1 MMRIS
6 AALLVLVASMPQPG
20 WAQAYPT
27 RPVHVI
33 VPSSPGGAIDVV
45 ARLIAP
51 HLADAL
57 GQPFVIENK
66 IGGFGTIGVDL
77 VAKAD
82 PDGHTL
88 LATLDSFA
96 SNPWLLKKNVTVHPL
111 DDFAPV
117 SLVVRSAQLLVVS
130 PQLGVKTLDQFL
142 RLARAKGTDLN
153 YGTAGAGT
161 SSRLSV
167 ELVKALT
174 GIDPTAIHYKGGG
187 PAIVALMAGEVDMMV
202 VTLGVAIEHVR
213 AGKLVPIAVTSPRRH
228 PQLPQVPALAEAYPG
243 FETQS
248 WMGLLAPA
256 GTPAEIVNRLSA
268 EARNAASRGPAEEK
282 LESFGYE
289 VVGSSPEEFGRFI
302 RAESARWERL
312 IRERHITI
320 E

>member
-1 MMRIS
+1 MKRIS
-6 AALLVLVASMPQPG
+6 ALLLALAAASSPA
-20 WAQAYPT
+20 WAQKYPT
-27 RPVHVI
+27 KPVHVI

-45 ARLIAP
+45 ARLLAP
-51 HLADAL
+51 HLAESL
-57 GQPFVIENK
+57 GQPFVVENK
-66 IGGFGTIGVDL
+66 IGGFGTIGVDQ

-96 SNPWLLKKNVTVHPL
+96 SNPWLLKKSVTVRKV

-117 SLVVRSAQLLVVS
+117 SLVVRSAQVLVVP
-130 PQLGVKTLDQFL
+130 PQLGVRTLDAFL
-142 RLARAKGTDLN
+142 RLARAKGEALN

-167 ELVKALT
+167 ELLKTLT

-187 PAIVALMAGEVDMMV
+187 PAIVALIAGQVDMMV

-213 AGKLVPIAVTSPRRH
+213 AGKLVPIIVTSQGRT
-228 PQLPQVPALAEAYPG
+228 PQLPDVPALSETYPG

-248 WMGLLAPA
+248 WMGVLAPP
-256 GTPAEIVNRLSA
+256 GTPATVVNRLSFEIRKA
-268 EARNAASRGPAEEK
+268 LETGAAKDK

-289 VVGSSPEEFGRFI
+289 VVASSPEEFGRFI
-302 RAESARWERL
+302 RAESARWEHL
-312 IRERHITI
+312 IRERNITI
-320 E
+320 D

>member
-1 MMRIS
+1 MTRILF
-6 AALLVLVASMPQPG
+6 ALVALLASVLQPA

-45 ARLIAP
+45 ARLLAP
-51 HLADAL
+51 QLAQAL
-57 GQPFVIENK
+57 GEPFVVENR
-66 IGGFGTIGVDL
+66 IGGFGTIGVDQ

-82 PDGHTL
+82 PDGHML

-96 SNPWLLKKNVTVHPL
+96 SNPWLLKKNVTVHKL

-130 PQLGVKTLDQFL
+130 PQLGVKTLDEFL

-256 GTPAEIVNRLSA
+256 GTPAAVVDRLSGEVRRILA
-268 EARNAASRGPAEEK
+268 DGASKDK

-289 VVGSSPEEFGRFI
+289 VVASSPAEFGRFV
-302 RAESARWERL
+302 RAESDRWERL

-320 E
+320 D

>member
-1 MMRIS
+1 MMRIP
-6 AALLVLVASMPQPG
+6 AALLVLFASMPLPG

-66 IGGFGTIGVDL
+66 IGGFGTIGVDI

-96 SNPWLLKKNVTVHPL
+96 SNPWLLKKNVTVHKL

-130 PQLGVKTLDQFL
+130 PQLGVKTLDDFL

-213 AGKLVPIAVTSPRRH
+213 AGKLTPIAVTSPRRH
-228 PQLPQVPALAEAYPG
+228 PQLPDVPALAETYPG

-256 GTPAEIVNRLSA
+256 GTPAAIVNRLSA
-268 EARNAASRGPAEEK
+268 EARNAASRGPSKQK

>member
-1 MMRIS
+1 MSHMLI
-6 AALLVLVASMPQPG
+6 ALLALAAAYPPFAQ
-20 WAQAYPT
+20 AQAYPART
-27 RPVHVI
+27 VRMI
-33 VPSSPGGAIDVV
+33 VPSSPGGAIDVI
-45 ARLIAP
+45 ARLVAP
-51 HLADAL
+51 RLSEAL
-57 GQPFVIENK
+57 GQPFVVENR
-66 IGGFGTIGVDL
+66 IGAFGTIGVDA
-77 VAKAD
+77 VARA
-82 PDGHTL
+82 PADGHTL

-111 DDFAPV
+111 EDFAPV
-117 SLVVRSAQLLVVS
+117 SLVARSAQVLVVP

-142 RLARAKGTDLN
+142 RLARDRGTALN

-174 GIDPTAIHYKGGG
+174 GIDPTAVHYKGGG
-187 PAIVALMAGEVDMMV
+187 PAVVALLGGQVDMMV
-202 VTLGVAIEHVR
+202 VTLGVAIEQVR
-213 AGKLVPIAVTSPRRH
+213 SGKLTALAVTSPRRH
-228 PQLPQVPALAEAYPG
+228 SQLPDVPAFAETYPG

-256 GTPAEIVNRLSA
+256 GTPAEVVNRLSA
-268 EARNAASRGPAEEK
+268 EVRRALGRGPSRDK

-289 VVGSSPEEFGRFI
+289 VVASSPEEFGALI

-312 IRERHITI
+312 IRERHITV

>member
-1 MMRIS
+1 MKRIRAVLL
-6 AALLVLVASMPQPG
+6 AAAAAAASPA
-20 WAQAYPT
+20 WAQKYPT
-27 RPVHVI
+27 KPVHMI

-45 ARLIAP
+45 ARLLAP
-51 HLADAL
+51 QLAESL
-57 GQPFVIENK
+57 GQPFVVENK
-66 IGGFGTIGVDL
+66 IGGFGTIGVDQ

-96 SNPWLLKKNVTVHPL
+96 SNPWLLKKSVTVHKV

-117 SLVVRSAQLLVVS
+117 SLVVRSAQVLVVP
-130 PQLGVKTLDQFL
+130 PQLGVRTLDAFI
-142 RLARAKGTDLN
+142 RLARAKATDLN

-167 ELVKALT
+167 ELLKTLM

-187 PAIVALMAGEVDMMV
+187 PAVVALIAGQVDMMV

-213 AGKLVPIAVTSPRRH
+213 AGKLVPIVVTSQRRT
-228 PQLPQVPALAEAYPG
+228 PQLPDVPALSETYPG

-248 WMGLLAPA
+248 WMGLLAPP
-256 GTPAEIVNRLSA
+256 GTPATVVNRLA
-268 EARNAASRGPAEEK
+268 FEIRRALEAGASKDK

-289 VVGSSPEEFGRFI
+289 VVASSPEEFGRFV
-302 RAESARWERL
+302 RAESARWEHL
-312 IRERHITI
+312 IRERNITI
-320 E
+320 D

>member
-6 AALLVLVASMPQPG
+6 AALLALAVAGLEPAA
-20 WAQAYPT
+20 AQGYPT

-45 ARLIAP
+45 ARLVAP

-57 GQPFVIENK
+57 GEPFVVENR
-66 IGGFGTIGVDL
+66 IGGFGTIGVDI
-77 VAKAD
+77 VAKAA

-96 SNPWLLKKNVTVHPL
+96 SNPWLLKKSVTVHGP

-117 SLVVRSAQLLVVS
+117 SLVVRSAQVLVVPPS
-130 PQLGVKTLDQFL
+130 LGVKTLDEFL
-142 RLARAKGTDLN
+142 RMARAKGTALN

-167 ELVKALT
+167 ELVKTLT

-187 PAIVALMAGEVDMMV
+187 PAIVALMGGQVDMMV

-213 AGKLVPIAVTSPRRH
+213 AGKLVALAVTSPRRH
-228 PQLPQVPALAEAYPG
+228 PQLPAVPALAESYLG

-256 GTPAEIVNRLSA
+256 GTPAEIVNRLSGEIRKA
-268 EARNAASRGPAEEK
+268 LAGGLSKEK

-289 VVGSSPEEFGRFI
+289 VVGSTPEEFGEFI

-312 IRERHITI
+312 IRERNITI
-320 E
+320 D

>member
-6 AALLVLVASMPQPG
+6 AALLVLVASILLPG

-51 HLADAL
+51 HLAQAL

-66 IGGFGTIGVDL
+66 SGGFGTIGVDL
-77 VAKAD
+77 VAKAE

-96 SNPWLLKKNVTVHPL
+96 SNPWLLKKNVTVHRL

-117 SLVVRSAQLLVVS
+117 SLVVRSAQLLVV
-130 PQLGVKTLDQFL
+130 PPGLGVKTLDQFL
-142 RLARAKGTDLN
+142 RLARAKGSALN

-187 PAIVALMAGEVDMMV
+187 PAIVALIAGQVDMMV

-213 AGKLVPIAVTSPRRH
+213 AGKLVPIAVTSPGRH
-228 PQLPQVPALAEAYPG
+228 PQLPDVPALAETYPG

-268 EARNAASRGPAEEK
+268 EARSAASRGPSKAK

>member
-1 MMRIS
+1 MIRIS
-6 AALLVLVASMPQPG
+6 AAILIAAAVLQPAWSQG
-20 WAQAYPT
+20 YPS

-51 HLADAL
+51 QLADAL
-57 GQPFVIENK
+57 GQPFIIENK
-66 IGGFGTIGVDL
+66 IGGFGTIGVDI
-77 VAKAD
+77 VAKAE

-96 SNPWLLKKNVTVHPL
+96 SNPWLLKKNVTVHKV
-111 DDFAPV
+111 DDFAPI
-117 SLVVRSAQLLVVS
+117 SLVVRSPQVLVV
-130 PQLGVKTLDQFL
+130 PPELGVKTLDQFL
-142 RLARAKGTDLN
+142 RLARAKGEALN

-167 ELVKALT
+167 ELFKDLT

-187 PAIVALMAGEVDMMV
+187 PAAVALIAGQVDMMII
-202 VTLGVAIEHVR
+202 TLGVAIEHVR
-213 AGKLVPIAVTSPRRH
+213 AGKLVAIAVTSPRRA
-228 PQLPQVPALAEAYPG
+228 PQLPDVPTLAETHPG

-256 GTPAEIVNRLSA
+256 GTPAAIVDRLSGEIRKA
-268 EARNAASRGPAEEK
+268 LAAGPSKEK

-289 VVGSSPEEFGRFI
+289 VVASSP
-302 RAESARWERL
+302 A
-312 IRERHITI
+312 
-320 E
+320 

>member
-6 AALLVLVASMPQPG
+6 AALLALLASVLQPA

-45 ARLIAP
+45 ARLITP
-51 HLADAL
+51 HLAQAL
-57 GQPFVIENK
+57 GQPFVVENR

-77 VAKAD
+77 VAKAE

-96 SNPWLLKKNVTVHPL
+96 SNPWLLKKSVTVHKL
-111 DDFAPV
+111 EDFAPV
-117 SLVVRSAQLLVVS
+117 SLAVRSAQLLVVS
-130 PQLGVKTLDQFL
+130 PQLGVKTLDEFL
-142 RLARAKGTDLN
+142 RLARAKGTALN

-187 PAIVALMAGEVDMMV
+187 PAVVALMAGEVDMMV

-228 PQLPQVPALAEAYPG
+228 PELPQVPALAEAYPG

-256 GTPAEIVNRLSA
+256 GTPAEVVNRLSGEVRKA
-268 EARNAASRGPAEEK
+268 VAGGAPKEK

-289 VVGSSPEEFGRFI
+289 VVGSAPAEFGEFI

-312 IRERHITI
+312 IRERHISI
-320 E
+320 D

>member
-6 AALLVLVASMPQPG
+6 AALLMLAAAFPHPG
-20 WAQAYPT
+20 AAQSYPT

-51 HLADAL
+51 QLAEAL
-57 GQPFVIENK
+57 GEPFVIENR
-66 IGGFGTIGVDL
+66 IGGFGTIGVDI
-77 VAKAD
+77 VAKAQ

-96 SNPWLLKKNVTVHPL
+96 SNPWLLKKNVTVHTL

-117 SLVVRSAQLLVVS
+117 SQVVRSAQVLVVP

-142 RLARAKGTDLN
+142 RLARAKGTALN

-167 ELVKALT
+167 ELVKAAT

-187 PAIVALMAGEVDMMV
+187 PAIVAVLAGQVDMMV

-213 AGKLVPIAVTSPRRH
+213 AGKLTALAVTSPARH
-228 PQLPQVPALAEAYPG
+228 PQLPDVPALAEKYPG

-256 GTPAEIVNRLSA
+256 GTPAAIVDRLSA
-268 EARNAASRGPAEEK
+268 EARKAVAAGPSKAK

-289 VVGSSPEEFGRFI
+289 VVAGTPEEFGRLI
-302 RAESARWERL
+302 RFESARWERL

-320 E
+320 D

>member
-1 MMRIS
+1 MKRIS
-6 AALLVLVASMPQPG
+6 AALLMVAAAALQTA

-27 RPVHVI
+27 RPVHMI

-45 ARLIAP
+45 ARLITP
-51 HLADAL
+51 HLAEAL
-57 GQPFVIENK
+57 GQPFVVENK
-66 IGGFGTIGVDL
+66 IGAFGTIGVDQ
-77 VAKAD
+77 VAKAE

-96 SNPWLLKKNVTVHPL
+96 SNPWLLKKNVTVHQV

-117 SLVVRSAQLLVVS
+117 SLVVRSAQVLVVP
-130 PQLGVKTLDQFL
+130 PQLGVKTLPEFL
-142 RLARAKGTDLN
+142 RLARAKGTALN

-167 ELVKALT
+167 ELFKALT

-187 PAIVALMAGEVDMMV
+187 PAIVALISGQVDMMI

-213 AGKLVPIAVTSPRRH
+213 AGKLTAIAVTSPARA
-228 PQLPQVPALAEAYPG
+228 PQLPGVPALAETYAG

-256 GTPAEIVNRLSA
+256 GTPAAIINRLSVEIRKGLA
-268 EARNAASRGPAEEK
+268 GGPSKDK

-289 VVGSSPEEFGRFI
+289 VVASSPEEFGRFI

>member
-1 MMRIS
+1 MTRMLIALLALA
-6 AALLVLVASMPQPG
+6 AALPQAR
-20 WAQAYPT
+20 AQAYPT

-45 ARLIAP
+45 ARLVAP
-51 HLADAL
+51 QLAQAL
-57 GQPFVIENK
+57 GEPFVIENR

-77 VAKAD
+77 VAKAA

-96 SNPWLLKKNVTVHPL
+96 SNPWLLKKNVTAHTL

-117 SLVVRSAQLLVVS
+117 SLVVRSAQLLVVP
-130 PQLGVKTLDQFL
+130 PQLGVKNLGDFL
-142 RLARAKGTDLN
+142 RLARAKGTALN

-174 GIDPTAIHYKGGG
+174 GIDPTAVHYKGGG
-187 PAIVALMAGEVDMMV
+187 PAIAALLGGQVDMMV
-202 VTLGVAIEHVR
+202 VTLGVAIEQVR
-213 AGKLVPIAVTSPRRH
+213 AGKLVPLAVTSPRRH
-228 PQLPQVPALAEAYPG
+228 PQLPEVPALAESYPG

-248 WMGLLAPA
+248 WMGFLAPA
-256 GTPAEIVNRLSA
+256 GTPPAIVTRLSVEMRKA
-268 EARNAASRGPAEEK
+268 VAAGPSRDK
-282 LESFGYE
+282 LESYGYE
-289 VVGSSPEEFGRFI
+289 VVASSPQAFGDLI
-302 RAESARWERL
+302 RAESARWQAL
-312 IRERHITI
+312 IRERGITI